1 MNPHIQAV
9 QRGRNSRVFGE
20 KFCDKFITKFGEE
33 FSAYA
38 KFGDEFSDIF
48 REKCSGSPISSP
60 NLVNN
65 LSPTFMTCFV
75 MKFVRNSVTILSPK
89 WVNHPI
95 W

>member
-1 MNPHIQAV
+1 M
-9 QRGRNSRVFGE
+9 FGE

-65 LSPTFMTCFV
+65 LSPTFVTCFV

>member
-1 MNPHIQAV
+1 M
-9 QRGRNSRVFGE
+9 FGE
-20 KFCDKFITKFGEE
+20 KLCDKFVTKFGEE
-33 FSAYA
+33 FSEFAKFFTKFGEESGAYA

-65 LSPTFMTCFV
+65 LSPAFVTRFV
-75 MKFVRNSVTILSPK
+75 MNFVRNSVTILSPK